1 MQISAKLQL
10 FSLWLLLG
18 NPYSS
23 ASFPF
28 NYTDCES
35 MFLSGQYGREG
46 AVDQNGNKVLFLNE
60 TRGLRYAQCLEI
72 CGSGFETEDLTSVS
86 GQLTGWLLPWLALTA
101 QLPFQTRDQWQDI
114 FTVFLV
120 IGSPILAMYSL
131 LLSLFNAKWA
141 KEKCARVARG
151 TLQKEGVSDRMND
164 VGLVLAACQHVPLEV
179 QHEAMLHCSIRVK
192 ENEKWWADLSKTL
205 RDTARRFPASLWAQM
220 GLAAITFT
228 FTIINA
234 FTTSGGWFLGEIHL
248 PSRLHNSHFGDWN
261 NVDLDS
267 ANYFRLVFST
277 YTVHSSKYPG
287 GTPALITRPH
297 RFKKIL

>member
-1 MQISAKLQL
+1 MHIRATLQL
-10 FSLWLLLG
+10 FVLWLLLW
-18 NPYSS
+18 NPYPSG
-23 ASFPF
+23 AFPF

-35 MFLSGQYGREG
+35 MFLSGQYGTTG
-46 AVDQNGNKVLFLNE
+46 AVDQNGNPVLFLNE
-60 TRGLRYAQCLEI
+60 TRGLQYVECLKI
-72 CGSGFETEDLTSVS
+72 CGGGFETEDLTSVS
-86 GQLTGWLLPWLALTA
+86 GQLSGWLLPWLALTA

-141 KEKCARVARG
+141 KERCARVARG
-151 TLQKEGVSDRMND
+151 ILQGEGVSDHMND
-164 VGLVLAACQHVPLEV
+164 VGLVLAACQHVPLEA
-179 QHEAMLHCSIRVK
+179 QHEAMLHCSITVK

-205 RDTARRFPASLWAQM
+205 QDTARRFPASLWAQM

-234 FTTSGGWFLGEIHL
+234 FTTSGGWFLDETHL
-248 PSRLHNSHFGDWN
+248 PSRLYKRHIGDCDH
-261 NVDLDS
+261 VDLDS

-277 YTVHSSKYPG
+277 YTVYSSKYPG
-287 GTPALITRPH
+287 GTPARITGPH